1 MPGMKILEQI
11 EIDLRSRQDTVK
23 TVYINVYDNS
33 LSRKWLGSLNDLLN
47 NNYHLEKNYCFL
59 GFAEGERS
67 GEIILDQVNRS
78 IEAINAAGI
87 DYVIDD
93 YFCMDNTIQSG
104 PVGTPGSVS
113 NNRSLIRHKLNNLH
127 RYFEDLQGVSGSMSA
142 HYQKADAVT
151 RWHIR
156 QLNLLCHEF
165 ESWALSYRK
174 IIQAPEWQR
183 PSQLMCWLHAPRF
196 LLDDQDY
203 ELFGIETINRPL
215 GGVFV
220 GVNKAVG
227 KHHWEVF
234 QDEGSDSRVDELIT
248 DSLRSQSQAAGDFDI
263 EWANNPGNSEWQK
276 KQLIEFRAWL
286 LNNGFDPEDRT
297 LTIGHPQIGQVD
309 LARSFGSEDYRA
321 IWQQLNNHLDVH
333 AVRSSTAQAVYDY
346 RWDDGD
352 FISRQVEIINQ
363 GYRNEMA

>member
-11 EIDLRSRQDTVK
+11 EIDLRSRQNTLK

-33 LSRKWLGSLNDLLN
+33 LSRKWLRSLNDLLS

-59 GFAEGERS
+59 GFAEGERH
-67 GEIILDQVNRS
+67 GQILIDQINHS
-78 IEAINAAGI
+78 ISAINSADIGYVIEDHFTLDNTLEGGI
-87 DYVIDD
+87 DS
-93 YFCMDNTIQSG
+93 DN
-104 PVGTPGSVS
+104 
-113 NNRSLIRHKLNNLH
+113 RRLIRTKLNHLH
-127 RYFEDLQGVSGSMSA
+127 RYFEDLQGVSGCMSP
-142 HYQKADAVT
+142 YYEIADATT

-174 IIQAPEWQR
+174 LVQAPEWQR
-183 PSQLMCWLHAPRF
+183 PSQLMCWLNAPRF
-196 LLDDQDY
+196 RLDEQDH
-203 ELFGIETINRPL
+203 ELFGIETINRSL

-234 QDEGSDSRVDELIT
+234 QDEGRDSRVDELVT
-248 DSLRSQSQAAGDFDI
+248 DSLRSQSEAAGDFDI
-263 EWANNPGNSEWQK
+263 EWANNPGNYKWQK
-276 KQLIEFRAWL
+276 KQLVEFRLWL
-286 LNNGFDPEDRT
+286 LDNGFDPEDKT

-309 LARSFGSEDYRA
+309 LVRSFGSEDYRE
-321 IWQQLNNHLDVH
+321 IWFQLNNHLDVYH
-333 AVRSSTAQAVYDY
+333 VRSSAAQCTYAY
-346 RWDDGD
+346 RWSDAD
-352 FISRQVEIINQ
+352 FVDRQVEIINQ